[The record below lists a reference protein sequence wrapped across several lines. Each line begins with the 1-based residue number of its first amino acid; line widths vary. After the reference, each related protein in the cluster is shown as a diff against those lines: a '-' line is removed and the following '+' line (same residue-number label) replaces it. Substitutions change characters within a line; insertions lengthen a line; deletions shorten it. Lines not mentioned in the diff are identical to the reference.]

1 MLTFFHVELFEY
13 NMQQKQSQMLEMQ
26 VELGSVKDRAAE
38 LQEQLSAEKT
48 AAAEL
53 RSELAQTKLEL
64 ETTLKAQHKH
74 LKELEAFRCARLL
87 DYKPVLLVKSEV
99 AQSCPTLRDPMDC
112 SPQAPLSMGFSR
124 QEYWSG
130 LPFPSPL
137 DLPDQGLNP
146 GLPHCRQTLYHL
158 SHQGSHY

>member
-1 MLTFFHVELFEY
+1 
-13 NMQQKQSQMLEMQ
+13 MQQKQSQMLEMQ

-48 AAAEL
+48 VAAEL

-99 AQSCPTLRDPMDC
+99 AQSCPTLRDPMDY
-112 SPQAPLSMGFSR
+112 SQLGSSVHGIFQARVLEWVAISFSR
-124 QEYWSG
+124 
-130 LPFPSPL
+130 
-137 DLPDQGLNP
+137 
-146 GLPHCRQTLYHL
+146 
-158 SHQGSHY
+158 GSSRPRD

>member
-48 AAAEL
+48 VAAEL

-99 AQSCPTLRDPMDC
+99 AQSCPTLRDPMDY
-112 SPQAPLSMGFSR
+112 SQLGSSVHGILQARILEWVAISFSR
-124 QEYWSG
+124 
-130 LPFPSPL
+130 
-137 DLPDQGLNP
+137 
-146 GLPHCRQTLYHL
+146 
-158 SHQGSHY
+158 GSSRPRD

>member
-1 MLTFFHVELFEY
+1 
-13 NMQQKQSQMLEMQ
+13 MQQKQSQMLEMQ

-48 AAAEL
+48 VAAEL

-99 AQSCPTLRDPMDC
+99 AQSCPTLRDPMDY
-112 SPQAPLSMGFSR
+112 SQLGSSVHGILQARILEWVAISFSR
-124 QEYWSG
+124 
-130 LPFPSPL
+130 
-137 DLPDQGLNP
+137 
-146 GLPHCRQTLYHL
+146 
-158 SHQGSHY
+158 GSSRPRD